1 MMALYRNITAVDM
14 EIREISLQE
23 PLDTSQPI
31 DVFFNIINYG
41 VQYYREENK
50 PYMTGKVLQMSYH
63 AVISSVI
70 YINTCKDWCGKKS
83 A

>member
-1 MMALYRNITAVDM
+1 M

-31 DVFFNIINYG
+31 DVFFNIINDG

-50 PYMTGKVLQMSYH
+50 PYMTGKVLQMSYR
-63 AVISSVI
+63 AVSSSGN
-70 YINTCKDWCGKKS
+70 YIDACKYWCGKKS